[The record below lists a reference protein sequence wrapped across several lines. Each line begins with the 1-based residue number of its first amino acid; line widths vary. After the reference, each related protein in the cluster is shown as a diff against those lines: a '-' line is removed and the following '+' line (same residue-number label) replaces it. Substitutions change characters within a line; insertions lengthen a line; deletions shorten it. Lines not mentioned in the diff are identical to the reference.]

1 VRIGI
6 FTESFLPQVNGVVT
20 AICNSSSE
28 LSKRHEV
35 AIFTVGK
42 GPSNAVGCP
51 VHRFNGMRLPTYRD
65 YRFFVPSHDLW
76 SRLARFKLDI
86 AHVRSSVVFGL
97 VALRLARKRRIPL
110 VGTFDTPISDYV
122 HYVPVLGRLRPVNGM
137 LSKAALKYMAWFYNR
152 CDVVIAPSRAAAGWL
167 SKAGCKARVEI
178 LSNGVDTR
186 KFSPENCDKR
196 LRRRLEAGLD
206 RRLNGLMLFHVGRMS
221 KEKRVDVLLKA
232 AKRMKHDGVDFMLVI
247 GGRGPALGQ
256 LKRMA
261 KSLGIEDCVKFA
273 GFIPDAELP
282 KYYASADAFVTASP
296 VETEGIVL
304 LEAMASGLPVIGA
317 AAGAVPEIVEDGV
330 NGLLFSPGD
339 AEGLAR
345 KAASMSSAAARKRLS
360 SGALSSSRR
369 YSIEKTAQGLERIY
383 RRAILECRE
392 RA

>member
-1 VRIGI
+1 MRIGI

-20 AICNSSSE
+20 AICNSSIE

-35 AIFTVGK
+35 TIFTVGK
-42 GPSNAVGCP
+42 GPSSAVGCP

-86 AHVRSSVVFGL
+86 AHVRSSVGFGL

-122 HYVPVLGRLRPVNGM
+122 HYVPVLGRLRPVNGA

-152 CDVVIAPSRAAAGWL
+152 CDVVIAPSRTAAGWL
-167 SKAGCKARVEI
+167 NEAGCKARVEI

-186 KFSPENCDKR
+186 KFSPKNRDKKF
-196 LRRRLEAGLD
+196 RRLEAGQD
-206 RRLNGLMLFHVGRMS
+206 GRLNGLLLFHVGRMS
-221 KEKRVDVLLKA
+221 KEKRVNVLLKA
-232 AKRMKHDGVDFMLVI
+232 AKRMKHDGVKFMLVI
-247 GGRGPALGQ
+247 GGRGPALDR

-296 VETEGIVL
+296 VESEGIVL

-317 AAGAVPEIVEDGV
+317 AAGAVPEIVEDGI

-360 SGALSSSRR
+360 SGALGSSRK

-383 RRAILECRE
+383 RRAILECH
-392 RA
+392 